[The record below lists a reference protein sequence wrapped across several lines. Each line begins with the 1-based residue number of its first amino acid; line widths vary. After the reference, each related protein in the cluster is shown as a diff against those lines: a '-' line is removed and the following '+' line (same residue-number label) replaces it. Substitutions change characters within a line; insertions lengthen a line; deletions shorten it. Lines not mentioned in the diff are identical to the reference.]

1 MKIPNGPATVS
12 GNEETTVSIACK
24 GEKGKFPLKAVSQ
37 ETCFLIW
44 ESFRRKQILKISDK
58 EIHSDQKKNEG
69 VFAAVLRGLLLL
81 RGGKTHGI
89 LYRGGSWRPGTS
101 DY

>member
-1 MKIPNGPATVS
+1 MN
-12 GNEETTVSIACK
+12 
-24 GEKGKFPLKAVSQ
+24 
-37 ETCFLIW
+37 
-44 ESFRRKQILKISDK
+44 SFRRKQILKISDK

-89 LYRGGSWRPGTS
+89 IYRSGSWRPGTS